1 MTTTPCVPCC
11 AETQTV
17 NVPGIE
23 GDAGD
28 AGTNGQNAY
37 TVLTAASAVPGVA
50 GGSVTFTVANSQ
62 WAVVGQMIVLT
73 GPSTYRITAL
83 PTSTSITATWQAA
96 TGDVAAGT
104 AIASGAGVSPAGV
117 GVITT
122 LSVYGAGTAYQLTAT
137 AAKVDLGTTDPSL
150 TITAAGTYLLLAQF
164 RIDYTGAT
172 FAASRSVTMKL
183 RRTNNTAA
191 DITNAS
197 TSLGTAVVT
206 TFTGTFD
213 TGVIWIPVYVTANAN
228 DVIEMWGSVSVV
240 PTAGSLDVVN
250 ASIVALKI
258 V

>member
-1 MTTTPCVPCC
+1 MQTSPCTPCCSDPVS
-11 AETQTV
+11 V
-17 NVPGIE
+17 DVPGIE
-23 GDAGD
+23 GAPGGT
-28 AGTNGQNAY
+28 GTNGQNAY
-37 TVLTAASAVPGVA
+37 TVLTAASAVPALA
-50 GGSVTFTVANSQ
+50 GNSVTFAVANSN
-62 WAVVGQMIVLT
+62 WAVVGQMIVVT

-83 PTSTSITATWQAA
+83 PTATSITATWQAA
-96 TGDVAAGT
+96 TGDVAGGT

-122 LSVYGAGTAYQLTAT
+122 QSVYGAGTSYQLTAT

-150 TITAAGTYLLLAQF
+150 TITAAGTYLILAQF

-172 FAASRSVTMKL
+172 FAASRTVTLKL

-191 DITNAS
+191 DLTNAS
-197 TSLGTAVVT
+197 LSLGTAVVT

-213 TGVIWIPVYVTANAN
+213 TGMIWVPIYVTANAT

-250 ASIVALKI
+250 ASIIALKI